1 MSHIWRWINFHLF
14 AHCFS
19 LLQYKRDI
27 GDGIYDNHQNNN
39 SSNQLAYFNN
49 RYERRLSVESAR
61 TLSDSSSDAED
72 KIHHI
77 KETKRRRNKSDKSI
91 EQCEREIARLQSNVD
106 ALRRKLEDSE
116 IKQTSDSIDAISH
129 QSDTKIRSIISR
141 WVAGRRANRA
151 WSRRK
156 WKKIFHNF
164 FPHLFSRSPACPCC
178 LLCIV
183 WFIEQSRE
191 Q

>member
-1 MSHIWRWINFHLF
+1 M
-14 AHCFS
+14 
-19 LLQYKRDI
+19 QYKRDI

-49 RYERRLSVESAR
+49 RYERRPSVESAR
-61 TLSDSSSDAED
+61 TLSDSSSDAEE

-77 KETKRRRNKSDKSI
+77 KEPKRRLRSNKPDKSI
-91 EQCEREIARLQSNVD
+91 EQCEKEIARLQSNVD

-141 WVAGRRANRA
+141 
-151 WSRRK
+151 
-156 WKKIFHNF
+156 
-164 FPHLFSRSPACPCC
+164 
-178 LLCIV
+178 
-183 WFIEQSRE
+183 
-191 Q
+191 